1 MDINAIHFED
11 KSIISVDGNK
21 FLGIEVETSKNAVKN
36 SIDKGSRNISI
47 DLSKVNYIS
56 SSGVELL
63 MHAYVACTKKNI
75 RFNVE
80 GANKQVKDVLNTL
93 KLAEIFNIS

>member
-1 MDINAIHFED
+1 MDINAVHFED
-11 KSIISVDGNK
+11 RSVISVDGIK
-21 FLGIEVETSKNAVKN
+21 FLGIEVETFNNAIKN

-75 RFNVE
+75 GFNVE
-80 GANKQVKDVLNTL
+80 GASKHVKDVLNTL
-93 KLAEIFNIS
+93 KLANLFKIS